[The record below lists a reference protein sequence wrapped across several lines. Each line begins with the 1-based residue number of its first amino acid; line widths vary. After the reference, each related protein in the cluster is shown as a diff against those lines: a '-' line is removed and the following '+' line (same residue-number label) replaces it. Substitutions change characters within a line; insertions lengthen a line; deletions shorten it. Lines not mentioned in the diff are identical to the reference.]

1 MVRLAWP
8 GWWLGLLV
16 GVGTP
21 VAAQANVVPPRIEL
35 KENYPNPFFP
45 TTTIPFVIAQEVC
58 ARGHQPVVSLKIYN
72 VLVQVVAIPVLNS
85 GGGPRV
91 SGPERLDSL
100 RLRCGEYRA
109 FGLPPGGYL
118 VVVTPPTPGRGNDA
132 IRQLTKEDVQRA
144 LQAARSGAA
153 MPSST
158 TVQASCSLSK
168 SFPGATRSPSPVGW
182 RRRWRG

>member
-45 TTTIPFVIAQEVC
+45 TTTIPFLIAQEVC

-91 SGPERLDSL
+91 GGPERLDSL
-100 RLRCGEYRA
+100 RLRCGEYHA
-109 FGLPPGGYL
+109 FWDGKYL
-118 VVVTPPTPGRGNDA
+118 DGRREATPGVYYY
-132 IRQLTKEDVQRA
+132 QLTVDGERF
-144 LQAARSGAA
+144 ARKMIAQKKVTSR
-153 MPSST
+153 
-158 TVQASCSLSK
+158 Q
-168 SFPGATRSPSPVGW
+168 
-182 RRRWRG
+182 